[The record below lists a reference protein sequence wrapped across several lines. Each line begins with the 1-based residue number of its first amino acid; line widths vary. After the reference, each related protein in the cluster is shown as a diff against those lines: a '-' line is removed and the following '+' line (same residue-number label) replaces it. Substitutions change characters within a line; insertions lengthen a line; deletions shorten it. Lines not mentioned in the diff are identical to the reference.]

1 MKQRIITGIFIAAAY
16 IATILGTV
24 LWNPVVFDVF
34 AVFIMFAAGYEVL
47 RCTEAKFA
55 PTVKGFYMVAVAL
68 EYIAYKAVMHY
79 LGLYYALAAVM
90 LLTVIFAV
98 IVLNF
103 TMFSKKYE
111 VKGGAA
117 TAFVL
122 FYPALPLFI
131 MLSLAYLGKNLASGA
146 VIMVFL
152 STSLADT
159 MAYFVGSALKG
170 PKFCPEIS
178 PKKTVA
184 GAVGGI
190 AGGLFAGLA
199 MCAVGSFSIGGMTM
213 MFDSP
218 WADVLNWIIIG
229 IGSAVFCEM
238 GDLLSSYVKRVCGIK
253 DFGNVLAGHGGFMDR
268 VDGLIIS
275 SVFIFAYMSGVSFLG

>member
-131 MLSLAYLGKNLASGA
+131 MLRQKSCFGGGNHG
-146 VIMVFL
+146 VFEYFACRYDGIFCGVRAERAQIL
-152 STSLADT
+152 SRDQSQKDRSRRRRRHCGRIVRRTRDVRRRQ
-159 MAYFVGSALKG
+159 FFDWRNDHDVR
-170 PKFCPEIS
+170 F
-178 PKKTVA
+178 
-184 GAVGGI
+184 AVG
-190 AGGLFAGLA
+190 
-199 MCAVGSFSIGGMTM
+199 
-213 MFDSP
+213 
-218 WADVLNWIIIG
+218 
-229 IGSAVFCEM
+229 
-238 GDLLSSYVKRVCGIK
+238 
-253 DFGNVLAGHGGFMDR
+253 
-268 VDGLIIS
+268 
-275 SVFIFAYMSGVSFLG
+275 